1 MPVVPKRPFPYKC
14 ITLTS
19 TFLINYFTVD
29 CDYKLVDM
37 KKKIESFF
45 IMVNIMKNILIV
57 KNIFMN
63 IILMFVGEHCRDTAM
78 PIFHA
83 LPATTDS
90 SK

>member
-1 MPVVPKRPFPYKC
+1 
-14 ITLTS
+14 
-19 TFLINYFTVD
+19 
-29 CDYKLVDM
+29 M